1 MQLNI
6 GRKFTNVTIVEE
18 KVNDA
23 DVILLII
30 TIWNLVHQNISLWI

>member
-6 GRKFTNVTIVEE
+6 CRKFTYVTIVGE

-30 TIWNLVHQNISLWI
+30 TIWHLVHQSTSLWI